1 MIYALF
7 TGIAASWMILVLNA
21 TASWTET
28 WKAWGLAFLGAALI
42 AAVGLRLVTIIDV
55 KLFIRDCNNETKAR
69 PVNGNDPLVACQ
81 VRAASP
87 GTILLSEGELMK
99 IISSKRLV
107 VNAIGWLVLALSSLT
122 IVLVIGIGTLHA
134 QDAQKPLTPEQQAI
148 YNILM
153 PHQEMSPEARAL
165 FDPNYVPPVKK
176 DNAVVRG
183 YKSYDY
189 SLKLDYAQRYC
200 AINKPTAKHPKVQRV
215 YIKNGDIYECATKTI
230 TKAGTE

>member
-1 MIYALF
+1 MSCWQEFKDQEVTPMRNYYKQNPIDLLVYVPYILAL
-7 TGIAASWMILVLNA
+7 ILV
-21 TASWTET
+21 WC
-28 WKAWGLAFLGAALI
+28 K
-42 AAVGLRLVTIIDV
+42 
-55 KLFIRDCNNETKAR
+55 
-69 PVNGNDPLVACQ
+69 
-81 VRAASP
+81 P
-87 GTILLSEGELMK
+87 GP
-99 IISSKRLV
+99 
-107 VNAIGWLVLALSSLT
+107 
-122 IVLVIGIGTLHA
+122 A
-134 QDAQKPLTPEQQAI
+134 QDAKTLTPEQQAI